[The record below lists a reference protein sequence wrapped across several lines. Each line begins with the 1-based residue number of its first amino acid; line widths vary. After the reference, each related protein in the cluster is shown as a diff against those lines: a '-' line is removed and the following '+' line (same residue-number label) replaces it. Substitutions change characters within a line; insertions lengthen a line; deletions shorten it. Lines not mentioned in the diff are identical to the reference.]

1 MAKATKE
8 HKPVGEDYLATAKPN
23 AVVHVFP
30 YPPEVVWAALLDG
43 DAWTE
48 WLPITKVIWTSPKP
62 FGVGTTRTVEIG
74 DQRVEETFFAWED
87 GRRMA
92 FRFDRSTLPVSAAV
106 EDYRLVPVE
115 DGCELRWSGKASAVF
130 PLGYL
135 VTNQLTKGL
144 RDGLPKLEALIARA
158 PARFGATQS

>member
-1 MAKATKE
+1 MAKAIKD
-8 HKPVGEDYLATAKPN
+8 HKPVGEEYLATAKPN
-23 AVVHVFP
+23 AAVHRFP

-43 DAWTE
+43 KAWTE
-48 WLPITKVIWTSPKP
+48 WLPITNVVWTSPKP

-106 EDYRLVPVE
+106 EDYRLIPAE
-115 DGCELRWSGKASAVF
+115 GGCDLCWSGKASAVF
-130 PLGYL
+130 PLGLL
-135 VTNQLTKGL
+135 VTAQLTKGL
-144 RDGLPKLEALIARA
+144 RDGLPKLEALIARE
-158 PARFGATQS
+158 PERFGASRA